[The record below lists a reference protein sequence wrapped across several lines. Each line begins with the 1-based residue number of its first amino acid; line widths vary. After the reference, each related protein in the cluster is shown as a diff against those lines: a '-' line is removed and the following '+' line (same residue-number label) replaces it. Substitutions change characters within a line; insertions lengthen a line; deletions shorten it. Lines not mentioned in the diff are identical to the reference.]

1 MIALPQSLPLVQW
14 HSTRQVPLSEG
25 WLSESIEYSARRA
38 GYQSWEWSVEV
49 AKAITFYLQQDYNG
63 TLITPHELRA
73 IIRKS
78 LDGIGCD
85 DIARNVSLVAPRVSI
100 DLPEIARHS
109 GMELIFFQQLGRR
122 LKEARHVVVKGVRL
136 DGIRHCVKIL
146 DGSRKWDQGCQKLND
161 EIVLFARRHVESWN
175 HPAID
180 LAVF

>member
-1 MIALPQSLPLVQW
+1 MIAVPQSLPLVQW
-14 HSTRQVPLSEG
+14 HSSRQVPLSEG
-25 WLSESIEYSARRA
+25 WLSESIAHSARNA
-38 GYQSWEWSVEV
+38 GYTTWEWSGEV
-49 AKAITFYLQQDYNG
+49 AKAITFYLQQDYPG
-63 TLITPHELRA
+63 TLITPKQLQA

-78 LDGIGCD
+78 LDGIGCG

-109 GMELIFFQQLGRR
+109 GLELIFFQHLAAR
-122 LKEARHVVVKGVRL
+122 LQEARHVVVKGVRL

-161 EIVLFARRHVESWN
+161 EIVLFARSHLASWK
-175 HPAID
+175 HTAVD